1 MRKRIFAAFVCLC
14 MLMALVPSMAYA
26 DDTVYTGG
34 LCEHHTQHDESCGYT
49 EGTAE
54 IPCSHEHTESYG
66 GLTDP
71 TACHHTHD
79 EACGYVPATE
89 GSPCTFVCEVCN
101 AQDSGDEAAPSD
113 AQPEECTCETLCTE
127 EEVNGDCPVCSAE
140 GAELDKVC
148 VGVAPMLLKTT
159 FAAGNGKAIQL
170 GTSALN
176 ENANTDNAATIYF
189 GKNGADQPTSWL
201 VIGYDGSGVVSTQGD
216 MTLLAAST
224 MGVVKFDSDGPSN
237 EYVTSDLKIAIEALA
252 EKLTAEENAA
262 VNERTLTSGSFNG
275 ENTDCVAGA
284 QVDDAAFWPLSTAE
298 AFAVNEDLRIADKEH
313 QSWASSWWWLRSPC
327 YAGNV
332 AAVVDGGGNVNI
344 NITIGTVFTEYGVRA
359 AFHLDLNS
367 VLFTSAAESG
377 KSSGDVGA
385 GALKKVGDYSGN
397 EWKLTLLDNSCN
409 FSISNMAINSNGD
422 TVGFSYSGA
431 QTGANEY
438 ISVVIEG
445 NGAITYYGRIL
456 QLDGTTNA
464 QAEQQ
469 A

>member
-26 DDTVYTGG
+26 DDTVYTGE
-34 LCEHHTQHDESCGYT
+34 LCEHHTQHDGACGYT

-54 IPCSHEHTESYG
+54 IPCSHEHTESCG

-101 AQDSGDEAAPSD
+101 AQDSGDEATPSD

-148 VGVAPMLLKTT
+148 VGAAPILLKTT

-284 QVDDAAFWPLSTAE
+284 QVDDAAF
-298 AFAVNEDLRIADKEH
+298 
-313 QSWASSWWWLRSPC
+313 
-327 YAGNV
+327 
-332 AAVVDGGGNVNI
+332 
-344 NITIGTVFTEYGVRA
+344 
-359 AFHLDLNS
+359 
-367 VLFTSAAESG
+367 
-377 KSSGDVGA
+377 
-385 GALKKVGDYSGN
+385 
-397 EWKLTLLDNSCN
+397 
-409 FSISNMAINSNGD
+409 
-422 TVGFSYSGA
+422 
-431 QTGANEY
+431 
-438 ISVVIEG
+438 
-445 NGAITYYGRIL
+445 
-456 QLDGTTNA
+456 
-464 QAEQQ
+464 
-469 A
+469 